1 MSFNGDNTWLNGVL
15 ALSVIGYGL
24 FSAFIS
30 GPELLSRTAIKEN
43 WPQQC
48 TKIVQAE
55 LRASQ
60 PEPEFTPQID
70 YRSIARGWLGRDAEP
85 LLQLMEPLGQV
96 MDQANA
102 QAQRIKRKN
111 EERLRQKAKAA
122 GSACNCAISML
133 GEKRIALGLFA
144 GTGRLV
150 TPPMFQNLNA
160 ELKTALHFP
169 QCSISFKE

>member
-1 MSFNGDNTWLNGVL
+1 MVFDGNNTWLSGSF
-15 ALSVIGYGL
+15 ALTFIFYAL
-24 FSAFIS
+24 FSAIIS
-30 GPELLSRTAIKEN
+30 GPELLRRTAIKEN

-48 TKIVQAE
+48 TAIVQAE
-55 LRASQ
+55 LRANQS
-60 PEPEFTPQID
+60 EPEFTPQID
-70 YRSIARGWLGRDAEP
+70 YRSMARGWFGRDAEP

-102 QAQRIKRKN
+102 QAERIKRKN
-111 EERLRQKAKAA
+111 EERLRQKAQAA

-160 ELKTALHFP
+160 ELNTALHSP

>member
-1 MSFNGDNTWLNGVL
+1 MSFDGNNTWLNGGL
-15 ALSVIGYGL
+15 ALSVISYGL
-24 FSAFIS
+24 FSALIS
-30 GPELLSRTAIKEN
+30 GPELLRRTALNEGG
-43 WPQQC
+43 PQQC
-48 TKIVQAE
+48 TAIVQAE
-55 LRASQ
+55 LHASQ

-70 YRSIARGWLGRDAEP
+70 YRSMARGWLGRDAEP
-85 LLQLMEPLGQV
+85 LLKLMEPLGQV

-111 EERLRQKAKAA
+111 EERLRQKAQSA

-150 TPPMFQNLNA
+150 TPPMFQNLDA
-160 ELKTALHFP
+160 ELKTALHSP
-169 QCSISFKE
+169 QCSIGFKE